1 MTRPVD
7 VHIEELV
14 LPECLGLDAGA
25 LRDALE
31 HDLAGLVA
39 QRGLPSAWTDGARV
53 GTLSSPDPVPVATPQ
68 AIGRSL
74 AEAIHE
80 GRTR

>member
-1 MTRPVD
+1 VTRPVD
-7 VHIEELV
+7 VHIDQLV
-14 LPECLGLDAGA
+14 FPAGLGLDAGA

-31 HDLAGLVA
+31 HDLTGLVA

-53 GTLSSPDPVPVATPQ
+53 GTLSSPEPVLVPTPQ